1 MLVVPLAIA
10 VSAVGTERANAHCDT
25 MDGPVIIDAKK
36 ALDTGNVNRVLAW
49 VKSAG
54 EDEIRKSFA
63 KAIEGRKNA
72 AGKDAADLAFFE
84 TLVRVHRAGEGAGYE
99 GIKPAGSEL
108 NPAVK
113 AADRA
118 IEDGMVQPLINLLT
132 KNLSDKVKEKFTGTI
147 GRKKYNPDDVAA
159 GREFVKAYVEY
170 VHFAEGV
177 YNTITRAGGHHEAE
191 GHGHASGHGG
201 HEAHL
206 PIILSGLAGLFIGAG
221 LIFAIQKRRA

>member
-49 VKSAG
+49 VKS
-54 EDEIRKSFA
+54 
-63 KAIEGRKNA
+63 
-72 AGKDAADLAFFE
+72 
-84 TLVRVHRAGEGAGYE
+84 AGEGAGYE